1 MQIAAADSVQLDG
14 ILEQTY
20 PIWGEG
26 LSLSAYRS
34 WNRGQMATRWGRN
47 HLHRIA
53 LIDGGDVL
61 ASAKRYDFEAQV
73 ALSGDRLRES
83 VSQRGSVSQSGS
95 QSELVPV
102 MGIGAVFTPEPLR
115 GRGHARALIDLMIR
129 DAEARGCRYALLF
142 SEIGAAYYESM
153 GFRTVPRAMQ
163 SIEIVRKAGPPATF
177 VRSGEMADLAEIAT
191 INARYRADASFALV
205 RSPEQIEFSFSR
217 RRLLAGLGPPGR
229 RAVEFFVSEEGH
241 RPVAYVFITRGPGG
255 TVLEECGDRDPSG
268 ARVGS
273 MLQVLAS
280 RAPAE
285 TPQTMTTWLPPG
297 FRPPQIRTLGE
308 TPAREIMM
316 TRAIGN
322 AAPAI
327 ADGQVIYWASD
338 TF

>member
-1 MQIAAADSVQLDG
+1 VVQIAPANPVQLDHV
-14 ILEQTY
+14 LDQTY

-26 LSLSAYRS
+26 LSLGAYKS

-47 HLHRIA
+47 HLHRVV
-53 LIDGGDVL
+53 LTDGGDVL
-61 ASAKRYDFEAQV
+61 ASAKRYDFE
-73 ALSGDRLRES
+73 S
-83 VSQRGSVSQSGS
+83 VSPIDSVPI
-95 QSELVPV
+95 V
-102 MGIGAVFTPEPLR
+102 GIGAVFTPEPLR
-115 GRGHARALIDLMIR
+115 GRGHARELIELMVR
-129 DAEARGCRYALLF
+129 DAESHGCRYALLF

-191 INARYRADASFALV
+191 INARYRAGASFALV

-241 RPVAYVFITRGPGG
+241 RPVAYVFITRGPDG
-255 TVLEECGDRDPSG
+255 TVLEECGDRDPAG

-280 RAPAE
+280 RAPADV
-285 TPQTMTTWLPPG
+285 PQTMTTWLPPN
-297 FRPPQIRTLGE
+297 FKPPQINVLDE
-308 TPAREIMM
+308 IAAREIMM
-316 TRAIGN
+316 IRAIGD
-322 AAPAI
+322 APPLG
-327 ADGQVIYWASD
+327 DGPVVYWTSD

>member
-1 MQIAAADSVQLDG
+1 MKVLSANSTQLDT
-14 ILEQTY
+14 ILEETY

-26 LSLSAYRS
+26 LSLSAYRA
-34 WNRGQMATRWGRN
+34 WNRGQMSTRWGQS
-47 HLHRIA
+47 HLHRVA
-53 LIDGGDVL
+53 LTDGGDVL
-61 ASAKRYDFEAQV
+61 ASAKRYDFEAQAGADV
-73 ALSGDRLRES
+73 VS
-83 VSQRGSVSQSGS
+83 VV
-95 QSELVPV
+95 
-102 MGIGAVFTPEPLR
+102 GIGAVFTPEALR

-153 GFRTVPRAMQ
+153 GFRVVPRAMQ
-163 SIEIVRKAGPPATF
+163 TIEIVRKGPPATF

-205 RSPEQIEFSFSR
+205 RSPELIEFSFSR
-217 RRLLAGLGPPGR
+217 RRLLAGLGPPSR
-229 RAVEFFVSEEGH
+229 RVVEFFVSEEGH
-241 RPVAYVFITRGPGG
+241 RAVAYVFITRGPAGV
-255 TVLEECGDRDPSG
+255 VLEECGDRDPAG

-297 FRPPQIRTLGE
+297 FCPPQIKLLDE
-308 TPAREIMM
+308 VPAREIMM
-316 TRAIGN
+316 IRPLGD
-322 AAPAI
+322 APAI
-327 ADGQVIYWASD
+327 GEGPIIYWASD